1 MIDYELIKTNVK
13 KQLAQQFPNDKA
25 TDKLLN
31 IIADIATNVSLA
43 VLKEYDK
50 QKSIED

>member
-13 KQLAQQFPNDKA
+13 RQLAQQFPDDKANDK
-25 TDKLLN
+25 LFN
-31 IIADIATNVSLA
+31 VIADIATNVSLA

-50 QKSIED
+50 QKSIEN